1 MIKIIKPGFRKEV
14 ECLKCGALLSYDEQE
29 DVQKGTSKTTVLS
42 CSGKGSVTRSEKY
55 IICPQCKNKIVIDA
69 VR

>member
-1 MIKIIKPGFRKEV
+1 MSHIGIGGNLIQPNKQ
-14 ECLKCGALLSYDEQE
+14 C
-29 DVQKGTSKTTVLS
+29 LS
-42 CSGKGSVTRSEKY
+42 CNGKGSVTRSEKY